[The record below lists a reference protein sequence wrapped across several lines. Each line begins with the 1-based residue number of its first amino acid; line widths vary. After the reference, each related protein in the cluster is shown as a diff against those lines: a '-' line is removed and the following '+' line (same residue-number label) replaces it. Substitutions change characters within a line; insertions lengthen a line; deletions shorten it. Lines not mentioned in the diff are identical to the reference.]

1 MLAISLANPCFSS
14 VAALNARPQQ
24 REFVDFETREL
35 DEQLDA
41 REPIF
46 GFLKKAA
53 KKVAGLVLREDANG
67 EYYVAREYD
76 DDIDAREPIFGFL
89 GKAAKKVAGLVLRED
104 ENDFVLRETPEFD
117 ELD

>member
-1 MLAISLANPCFSS
+1 MLAISLANPCFCS

-35 DEQLDA
+35 DEPQLDA
-41 REPIF
+41 RDPF
-46 GFLKKAA
+46 LGF
-53 KKVAGLVLREDANG
+53 
-67 EYYVAREYD
+67 
-76 DDIDAREPIFGFL
+76 I

-104 ENDFVLRETPEFD
+104 ENGEYYVAREYDDIDAREPKFLGFLKKAAGLVLRETPEFD